1 MMLEFDP
8 ELEVAYMLKE
18 DYLDINR
25 NATEDDIDGRL
36 DHYIKDLNTF
46 SVP

>member
-1 MMLEFDP
+1 
-8 ELEVAYMLKE
+8 MLKE

-36 DHYIKDLNTF
+36 DHYIKHLKTV
-46 SVP
+46 SVQEFRTVAGSLSK

>member
-1 MMLEFDP
+1 
-8 ELEVAYMLKE
+8 MLKE

-46 SVP
+46 SVPEFRTVAGSLSK